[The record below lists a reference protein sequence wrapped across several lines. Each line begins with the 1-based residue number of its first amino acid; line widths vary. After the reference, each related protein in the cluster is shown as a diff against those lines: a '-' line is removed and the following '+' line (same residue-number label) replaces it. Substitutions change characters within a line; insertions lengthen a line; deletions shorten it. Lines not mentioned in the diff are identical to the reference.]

1 VKLDDALERVKVR
14 IFVDE
19 GGVEALRGGCHES
32 IRE

>member
-1 VKLDDALERVKVR
+1 VEFDDALERVKVR

-19 GGVEALRGGCHES
+19 RGVEALRGGCHER